1 MPDYKVVNA
10 TQLDSDM
17 ESLADSI
24 RAKAGVAEKLAF
36 PAGMKAAVE
45 GILTGSDP
53 VIQPLSVNANGT
65 YTAPEGVDGYS
76 PVTVNVPSSGGGSL
90 IATGSFKPSGSYP
103 NVKITHKLGVVP
115 NFAICYRSAKSTVS
129 AREYGIVV
137 VSKFQ
142 KNGTCLAKKGSSL
155 VGGQDSVYDI
165 TDTPA
170 DYAPFVGAYGATAQD
185 IYFGFVYDSS
195 RGDTYYCFESGWDT
209 FNWIV
214 GVI

>member
-10 TQLDSDM
+10 TQLDADM

-36 PAGMKAAVE
+36 PAGMKAAVD
-45 GILTGSDP
+45 GIET
-53 VIQPLSVNANGT
+53 
-65 YTAPEGVDGYS
+65 
-76 PVTVNVPSSGGGSL
+76 GGGSL
-90 IATGSFKPSGSYP
+90 IATGSFMPAFSNP
-103 NVKITHKLGVVP
+103 NVKITHGLGVVP
-115 NFAICYRSAKSTVS
+115 NFAICYRSAKSTNAGRPNS
-129 AREYGIVV
+129 FIV

-142 KNGTCLAKKGSSL
+142 KNGTCLAVKDQYSF
-155 VGGQDSVYDI
+155 GGGKDSNYDI
-165 TDTPA
+165 TDIPT
-170 DYAPFVGAYGATAQD
+170 DYAPFVGAYGATAND

-195 RGDTYYCFESGWDT
+195 RGDTYYCFETGWDT